1 MTGLLLPFGGST
13 PAIDPLAFVAE
24 TASVIGDVSIGPGS
38 SLWYGCT
45 ARGDINRIRIGRN
58 SNIQDGSVIHVN
70 HDPAGDHRV
79 TGGGMPT
86 EIGDNVTVGHM
97 ALIHACTLEDRS
109 FVGMGAIVM
118 DQAVVESEAM
128 VAAGAMVTPGK
139 VVRRGQLWA
148 GRPARY
154 ARDIKPEE
162 REHFGYIAE
171 HYAKLSARYLEA
183 RNGGR

>member
-1 MTGLLLPFGGST
+1 MTGLFLPFGPT
-13 PAIDPLAFVAE
+13 RPTVHPDAFVAE
-24 TASVIGDVSIGPGS
+24 TATVIGDVEIGAGS
-38 SLWYGCT
+38 SLWYGCV
-45 ARGDINRIRIGRN
+45 ARGDINLIRIGRN

-70 HDPAGDHRV
+70 HDPAGDYQE

-86 EIGDNVTVGHM
+86 RIGDDVTVGHM
-97 ALIHACTLEDRS
+97 ALIHACTLEDGA

-118 DQAVVESEAM
+118 DQAVVESGAM

-139 VVRRGQLWA
+139 RVRSGQLWA

-162 REHFGYIAE
+162 RDHFAYIAE
-171 HYAKLSARYLEA
+171 HYAKLSRSYLDA
-183 RNGGR
+183 RNAGG

>member
-1 MTGLLLPFGGST
+1 MSGLILPFGESK
-13 PAIDPLAFVAE
+13 PQIDPAAFVAE
-24 TASVIGDVSIGPGS
+24 TASVIGDVVIGAGS
-38 SLWYGCT
+38 SLWYGCV

-70 HDPAGDHRV
+70 HDPAGDYKV

-86 EIGDNVTVGHM
+86 TIGDNVTVGHM
-97 ALIHACTLEDRS
+97 ALIHACTLEDGS

-118 DQAVVESEAM
+118 DQAVLESHAM

-139 VVRRGQLWA
+139 IVRKGQLWA

-154 ARDIKPEE
+154 VRDIRPDEQE
-162 REHFGYIAE
+162 RFAYIAE
-171 HYAKLSARYLEA
+171 HYAHLAASYLDAR
-183 RNGGR
+183 RGDG

>member
-1 MTGLLLPFGGST
+1 MTGLLLPYGASR
-13 PAIDPLAFVAE
+13 PQIDPAAFVAE

-38 SLWYGCT
+38 SLWYGCV

-70 HDPAGDHRV
+70 HDPAGDYKV

-97 ALIHACTLEDRS
+97 ALIHACTLEDGS

-118 DQAVVESEAM
+118 DQAVVESQAM

-162 REHFGYIAE
+162 QEHFAYIAQ
-171 HYAKLSARYLEA
+171 HYARLAASYIAAR
-183 RNGGR
+183 RDDG